1 MSFANLSNYIGL
13 VFLALSLI
21 AIVIAALASPA
32 VRTALGR
39 AMGQRSF
46 LIVTLVLLTAA
57 LGLNVAVSA
66 MKLHFKK
73 EAVPLAKALGAI
85 PDKFGPW
92 VQVSQDQPLDHET
105 QDVLGTKEYIFR
117 DYVNETDV
125 PGVADRFRGKP
136 KEERLAMLNQIRQQF
151 PTAVISL
158 SVTYYTGMVDTV
170 AHVPDRCVTADG
182 YEPKEY
188 TTPRWPIALN
198 LPAGAKPQAADGTP
212 LDDVEVRYIN
222 FEDQTGAAAA
232 KLPRSITYF
241 FHTNGKFVSSPLEV
255 RNQLANL
262 FVKKGYYA
270 KIETMTTIA
279 DTKVSADKTAN
290 FLSYA
295 LPEVHKCMPDW
306 EKVMAGEGP
315 TAVASK

>member
-1 MSFANLSNYIGL
+1 MY
-13 VFLALSLI
+13 
-21 AIVIAALASPA
+21 PA
-32 VRTALGR
+32 VRVVLLRALR
-39 AMGQRSF
+39 QPSF
-46 LIVTLVLLTAA
+46 MILTIILLTAA

-73 EAVPLAKALGAI
+73 EAVPLARPLGAI
-85 PDKFGPW
+85 PEKLGSW
-92 VQVSQDQPLDHET
+92 VQVSQDQPLDKEM

-125 PGVADRFRGKP
+125 PGAADRFRDQPVEKRR
-136 KEERLAMLNQIRQQF
+136 ELLNGIRTQF
-151 PTAVISL
+151 PNAVISM

-188 TTPRWPIALN
+188 LTVRWPIARD
-198 LPAGAKPQAADGTP
+198 LPTAFKPVDSGNQP
-212 LDDVEVRYIN
+212 VDDVELRYIN
-222 FEDQTGAAAA
+222 FEDQTGSS
-232 KLPRSITYF
+232 KYPRSVSYF
-241 FHTNGKFVSSPLEV
+241 FHTNGKFISSPLGV
-255 RNQLANL
+255 RNELANL

-270 KIETMTTIA
+270 KIETMTTIS

-290 FLSYA
+290 FLSFA

-306 EKVMAGEGP
+306 QKVIAADKPAE
-315 TAVASK
+315 VAAK

>member
-1 MSFANLSNYIGL
+1 MNFANYIGL
-13 VFLALSLI
+13 GLLVLSAA
-21 AIVIAALASPA
+21 AIVTAAAFSPA
-32 VRTALGR
+32 VRVVLGR
-39 AMGQRSF
+39 AFRQRSF

-73 EAVPLAKALGAI
+73 EPVPLARPLGAI
-85 PDKFGPW
+85 PPKLGTW
-92 VQVSQDQPLDHET
+92 VQVSEDQPLDKEM

-125 PGVADRFRGKP
+125 PGVADRFRGKTVA
-136 KEERLAMLNQIRQQF
+136 ERRNILNGIRQQF
-151 PTAVISL
+151 PNAVISL

-188 TTPRWPIALN
+188 TTPQWPIADQ
-198 LPAGAKPQAADGTP
+198 LPAAAKPRTADGTP
-212 LDDVEVRYIN
+212 LDTVEVRYIN
-222 FEDQTGAAAA
+222 FEDQTGNA
-232 KLPRSITYF
+232 KFPRSVSYF

-279 DTKVSADKTAN
+279 DTRVSADKTAN
-290 FLSYA
+290 FLSSA

-306 EKVMAGEGP
+306 QKVVAGGAAP
-315 TAVASK
+315 DAVAAK

>member
-1 MSFANLSNYIGL
+1 MNFELANYIGIIFL
-13 VFLALSLI
+13 VVALIAMGIAAMVSPGVRVALRRALS
-21 AIVIAALASPA
+21 
-32 VRTALGR
+32 
-39 AMGQRSF
+39 QRSF
-46 LIVTLVLLTAA
+46 LIVTVVLLTAA

-66 MKLHFKK
+66 MRLHFKK
-73 EAVPLAKALGAI
+73 EPVPLSRPLGAL
-85 PDKFGPW
+85 PERLGTW
-92 VQVSQDQPLDHET
+92 VQVSQDQPLDKET

-125 PGVADRFRGKP
+125 PGAADRFRDKS
-136 KEERLAMLNQIRQQF
+136 KEERQRILNGIRQQF
-151 PTAVISL
+151 PNAVISL

-182 YEPKEY
+182 YEPTEY
-188 TTPRWPIALN
+188 TTPQWPIAQQ
-198 LPAGAKPQAADGTP
+198 LPPAAKPRTADGTAV
-212 LDDVEVRYIN
+212 DNVEVRYIN
-222 FEDQTGAAAA
+222 FEDQTGAG
-232 KLPRSITYF
+232 KFPRSISYF

-270 KIETMTTIA
+270 KIETMTTIG
-279 DTKVSADKTAN
+279 DTKISESKTTD
-290 FLSYA
+290 FLTYA

-306 EKVMAGEGP
+306 EKVVAADAP

>member
-1 MSFANLSNYIGL
+1 MNFANYIGI
-13 VFLALSLI
+13 VFLLLSLLAMAVA
-21 AIVIAALASPA
+21 AIVSPA
-32 VRTALGR
+32 VRVALGR
-39 AMGQRSF
+39 ALGQRSF

-73 EAVPLAKALGAI
+73 EPVPLARPLGAI
-85 PDKFGPW
+85 PEKLGNW
-92 VQVSQDQPLDHET
+92 VQVSQDQPLDKEM

-125 PGVADRFRGKP
+125 PGVTDRFRNKSQT
-136 KEERLAMLNQIRQQF
+136 ERRDLLNTIRQQA
-151 PTAVISL
+151 PNAVISM

-188 TTPRWPIALN
+188 TTPRWPIAAQL
-198 LPAGAKPQAADGTP
+198 AASAKPQSPDGTP
-212 LDDVEVRYIN
+212 IDDIEVRYIN
-222 FEDQTGAAAA
+222 FEDQTGTS
-232 KLPRSITYF
+232 KFPRSVTYF
-241 FHTNGKFVSSPLEV
+241 FHTNGKFVSSPLDV

-290 FLSYA
+290 FLAAA

-306 EKVMAGEGP
+306 NKVVGGEKPAEQ
-315 TAVASK
+315 VAAK

>member
-1 MSFANLSNYIGL
+1 MNFDFANYIGVL
-13 VFLALSLI
+13 ILLLS
-21 AIVIAALASPA
+21 IAALVTLAAFYPS
-32 VRTALGR
+32 VRAALGR
-39 AMGQRSF
+39 AFGQRSF

-73 EAVPLAKALGAI
+73 EPVPLARPLGAI
-85 PDKFGPW
+85 PPKLGSW
-92 VQVSQDQPLDHET
+92 VQVSEDQALDKEM

-125 PGVADRFRGKP
+125 PGVAERFRGKTV
-136 KEERLAMLNQIRQQF
+136 EERRSILNGIRQQF
-151 PTAVISL
+151 PNAVISL

-182 YEPKEY
+182 YEPKDY
-188 TTPRWPIALN
+188 TTPQWPIADQ
-198 LPAGAKPQAADGTP
+198 LPPSAKPRGADGTP
-212 LDDVEVRYIN
+212 LDAVEVRYIN
-222 FEDQTGAAAA
+222 FEDQTGNA
-232 KLPRSITYF
+232 KFPRSVSYF

-290 FLSYA
+290 FLSSA

-306 EKVMAGEGP
+306 NKVVSGDAP
-315 TAVASK
+315 AQSVAAK

>member
-1 MSFANLSNYIGL
+1 MNFANFIGILFL
-13 VFLALSLI
+13 VLSLCAI
-21 AIVIAALASPA
+21 AVVAIMSPA
-32 VRTALGR
+32 VRIVLKR

-46 LIVTLVLLTAA
+46 LIVTLELLTAA

-73 EAVPLAKALGAI
+73 EPVPLARALGAI
-85 PDKFGPW
+85 PEKLGTW
-92 VQVSQDQPLDHET
+92 VQVSQDQPLDKEM

-117 DYVNETDV
+117 DYVNERDV
-125 PGVADRFRGKP
+125 PGVGDRFRGKTQ
-136 KEERLAMLNQIRQQF
+136 KERQDILNNIRAQF
-151 PTAVISL
+151 PNAVISL

-182 YEPKEY
+182 YEPKTYE
-188 TTPRWPIALN
+188 TVNWPIAQQLA
-198 LPAGAKPQAADGTP
+198 AGAKPQAKDGTP

-222 FEDQTGAAAA
+222 FEDQTGTS
-232 KLPRSITYF
+232 KLPRSVSYF

-279 DTKVSADKTAN
+279 DTKISAAKTAD
-290 FLSYA
+290 FLSNA
-295 LPEVHKCMPDW
+295 LPEVTKCMPDW
-306 EKVMAGEGP
+306 NKVVAGEKP
-315 TAVASK
+315 IAQVAAK